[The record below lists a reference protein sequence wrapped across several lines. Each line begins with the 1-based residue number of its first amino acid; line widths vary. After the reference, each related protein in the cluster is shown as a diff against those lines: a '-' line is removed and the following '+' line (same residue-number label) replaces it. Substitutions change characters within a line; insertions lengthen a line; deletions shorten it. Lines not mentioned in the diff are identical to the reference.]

1 MTDQNEAPVEQPI
14 DEWNSKFRELIH
26 EAQQMQLS
34 APDVLF
40 VLQRT
45 CNEIQNQINS
55 FVFNHSHSNEK
66 E

>member
-1 MTDQNEAPVEQPI
+1 MNDQTPVEKPI
-14 DEWNSKFRELIH
+14 DLWNEKFRLLIQ

-55 FVFNHSHSNEK
+55 FVFNHSHPNEK